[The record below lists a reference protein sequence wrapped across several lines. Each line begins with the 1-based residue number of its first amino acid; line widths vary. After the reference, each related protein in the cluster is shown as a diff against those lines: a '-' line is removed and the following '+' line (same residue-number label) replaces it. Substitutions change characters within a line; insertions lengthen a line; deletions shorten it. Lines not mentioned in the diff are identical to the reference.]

1 MALQRIRDGIIFAC
15 YVTNKKNMKPPQE
28 VTQLLRSW
36 SAGDKAALNE
46 LMPLV
51 YEELHRRAHA
61 YMRSERAD
69 HSMQTTELVHEVY
82 AKLVDSNSV
91 NFNDRAHFLAVCATT
106 MRRILVDHA
115 RARHQ
120 IKRGGEYQ
128 KVSLE
133 DALLISAGSDQMDY
147 AALDDA
153 MQLLAEAAPRKA
165 QVVEMKFF
173 GGLTAKETS
182 VVLGVSEDTVL
193 DDWKFAKRFLFR
205 ELSKND
211 PSTMGTS

>member
-1 MALQRIRDGIIFAC
+1 
-15 YVTNKKNMKPPQE
+15 MKPPHE
-28 VTQLLRSW
+28 VTQLLQAW
-36 SAGDKAALNE
+36 SSGDKAALNE
-46 LMPLV
+46 LIPLV

-61 YMRSERAD
+61 YMRSERVD

-91 NFNDRAHFLAVCATT
+91 SFNDRSHFLAVCATT

-115 RARHQ
+115 RSKNQ
-120 IKRGGEYQ
+120 LKRGGEYQ

-133 DALLISAGSDQMDY
+133 DALFISASGDSMDY

-153 MQLLAEAAPRKA
+153 LQLLAEAAPRKA

-173 GGLTAKETS
+173 GGLTVKESAT
-182 VVLGVSEDTVL
+182 VLGVSEDTVM

>member
-1 MALQRIRDGIIFAC
+1 
-15 YVTNKKNMKPPQE
+15 MKPPHE
-28 VTQLLRSW
+28 VTQLLRAW
-36 SAGDKAALNE
+36 SSGDQAALNE

-133 DALLISAGSDQMDY
+133 DALLISASSDAMDY

-153 MQLLAEAAPRKA
+153 LQLLNEAAPRKA

-173 GGLTAKETS
+173 GGLTVKESAT
-182 VVLGVSEDTVL
+182 VLGVSEDTVM